1 MKRTLFTLGAC
12 VLSLIGFSQA
22 WNYQWAL
29 GMGSPGRDREVIRM
43 DIDSEDNTYVA
54 LQYLG
59 EITVGGITYPAPAN
73 EGRDILIVKVDPE
86 GDVLW
91 SGNIS
96 GEGGANAILAHDR
109 VNAIHVDQNDN
120 VIVIGNIG
128 PNGTV
133 FGAPNGISE
142 DRNYVIK
149 LNPEGEVLWE
159 VYADQN
165 YLGDEFTALTSDEN
179 GDIYMTTRT
188 EENLGF
194 YAIGGTF
201 LGETEIQSYYY
212 TMAKITAN
220 GTVEYVEILP
230 MGIPTHIQLDSN
242 GDFIIASQ
250 KGENEIENF
259 ALQKFSASDFS
270 IIWERENL
278 LSPFNNSGSNL
289 GFHVKDDNSIV
300 QFLVTQG
307 QIGFE
312 DSDVANC
319 DFHCPMGVMINI
331 DADGNTVSLHAME
344 PLVENPQFIGLS
356 QNFIPSDFAAIDD
369 NSFYITGRMLNDIE
383 FSNGYTLETSDWYLG
398 DFGESEDAFVLKVD
412 NELNLMEYA
421 AQTGTAAE
429 RGMSLAVY
437 SNGDAALGGVYK
449 IETFGG
455 FTGSTFFGND
465 VLNGFGQEDHFLT
478 RLSTGTEAPLGVD
491 DLKNQLFFSVYPN
504 PSDQFTNL
512 VFENAEGPNAF
523 IDVIDIT
530 GKVVFS
536 ERVAGNGVIQHQME
550 TSRLTHGLYTIR
562 LTTDASVGTKKLV
575 VNR

>member
-29 GMGSPGRDREVIRM
+29 GMGSPGRDREAIRL

-491 DLKNQLFFSVYPN
+491 DLKSQLSFSVYPN

-512 VFENAEGPNAF
+512 VFENTEGTNAF